1 LHKVAA
7 EGDIMGFTRARNV
20 ALLAGMLAGLCAC
33 QSVPPREALP
43 AFVAIGADEQLATMH
58 RGMNVLGADPIWY
71 DPSAGR
77 FRPAHFARLRDGGF
91 DTVRINL
98 HAFAHS
104 DPSGRIDPAWLATL
118 DRLTTVALSDGLTV
132 ILDEHD
138 DMSCERDIVACGPRL
153 RAVWDQL
160 ARRYRDYPNRLLF
173 EILNEPHGKMTA
185 EVWNG
190 MLRDMLAVIRASNPE
205 RNVVIGPAGWSSI
218 DQLATFDLPEDDRH
232 IIATVHYYWPMRF
245 THQGASW
252 VEETAHLSGITWG
265 TDAERAKVAG
275 DFDGVKAWSD
285 AHHRPIFLGEFGAYE
300 NGDMD
305 SRARYISSVARTAEA
320 HGFAWASWQ
329 FETDFA
335 AYDMKR
341 DAWNEPILNALVP

>member
-1 LHKVAA
+1 MELA
-7 EGDIMGFTRARNV
+7 RALRK
-20 ALLAGMLAGLCAC
+20 ALTAGLLAALGSC
-33 QSVPPREALP
+33 QSIPPREA
-43 AFVAIGADEQLATMH
+43 FVAISADDQRATMH
-58 RGMNVLGADPIWY
+58 RGMNVLGADPVWKN
-71 DPSAGR
+71 PAAAR
-77 FRPAHFARLRDGGF
+77 FRPGHFARLRDAGF

-98 HAFAHS
+98 HAFAHA
-104 DPSGRIDPAWLATL
+104 DRSGRIDPVWLATL
-118 DRLTTVALSDGLTV
+118 YRFVTTALSDGLTV

-138 DMSCERDIVACGPRL
+138 DIPCERDVVRCGPRL
-153 RAVWDQL
+153 NAVWNQL
-160 ARRYRDYPNRLLF
+160 ARRYRDFPNRLLF
-173 EILNEPHGKMTA
+173 EILNEPHGRLTA

-190 MLRDMLAVIRASNPE
+190 MLRDTLAVIRTSNPE

-265 TDAERAKVAG
+265 TDAERAKVIE
-275 DFDGVKAWSD
+275 DFDGVRAWAAD
-285 AHHRPIFLGEFGAYE
+285 HRRPIFLGEFGAYE

-305 SRARYISSVARTAEA
+305 SRVRYISAVARAAEA
-320 HGFAWASWQ
+320 HGFAWAVWQ

-335 AYDMKR
+335 AYDMAR
-341 DAWNEPILNALVP
+341 DDWNAPILGALVPSN